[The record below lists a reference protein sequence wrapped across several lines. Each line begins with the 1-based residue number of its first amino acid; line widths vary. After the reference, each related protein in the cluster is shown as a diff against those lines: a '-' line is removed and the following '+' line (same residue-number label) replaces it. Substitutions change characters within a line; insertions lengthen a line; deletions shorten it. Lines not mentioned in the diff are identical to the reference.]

1 MEASEILP
9 EIVPVMPLPGV
20 LLFPH
25 ALLPLYIF
33 EPRYREMLEHA
44 LNRDRMFA
52 VALLKPQK
60 TRWESSADFFPI
72 AGVGLI
78 RACVGRGD
86 GTSNLILQGLERVRF
101 GSFEQEHPF
110 PLATIQQLESD
121 YTSSVE
127 TEALSAKVLELY
139 SKFKREGR
147 ELPAKVDQYLSDL
160 GDPEMLADLVAAT
173 FISDPLR
180 KQRILEELSVNQ
192 RLRLLIQYL
201 REETGTAAA

>member
-33 EPRYREMLEHA
+33 EPRFREMLEHA

-60 TRWESSADFFPI
+60 TRWESSDDFFPI

-101 GSFEQEHPF
+101 ASFEQEHPF
-110 PLATIQQLESD
+110 PLASIEQLESD

-147 ELPAKVDQYLSDL
+147 ELPAKVDKYLSDL
-160 GDPEMLADLVAAT
+160 GDPEMLADLVAST

>member
-1 MEASEILP
+1 M
-9 EIVPVMPLPGV
+9 
-20 LLFPH
+20 
-25 ALLPLYIF
+25 
-33 EPRYREMLEHA
+33 
-44 LNRDRMFA
+44 
-52 VALLKPQK
+52 
-60 TRWESSADFFPI
+60 
-72 AGVGLI
+72 
-78 RACVGRGD
+78 
-86 GTSNLILQGLERVRF
+86 
-101 GSFEQEHPF
+101 
-110 PLATIQQLESD
+110 
-121 YTSSVE
+121 
-127 TEALSAKVLELY
+127 LELY